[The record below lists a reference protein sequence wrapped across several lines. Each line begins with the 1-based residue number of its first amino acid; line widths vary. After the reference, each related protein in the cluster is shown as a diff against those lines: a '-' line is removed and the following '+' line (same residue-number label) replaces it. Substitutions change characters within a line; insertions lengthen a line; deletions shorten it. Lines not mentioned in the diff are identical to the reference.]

1 MKNVVVFSYF
11 FGHFRTFAQKC
22 MPRLLL
28 GAAGEGNRCDGRTED
43 GRAPAGPAAGDGPV
57 AAALSPT
64 PRAYVALVTEVHP
77 VRSDGYGPLTPILPE
92 LMCEHFQWKSMKS

>member
-1 MKNVVVFSYF
+1 
-11 FGHFRTFAQKC
+11 

-28 GAAGEGNRCDGRTED
+28 GAAGEGKLRTQD
-43 GRAPAGPAAGDGPV
+43 GRAPAGSAAGDGPV

-77 VRSDGYGPLTPILPE
+77 VRSDGYAPLTPT
-92 LMCEHFQWKSMKS
+92 